1 MSIRKG
7 KKRVVVMNVRQNI
20 KQLLYALEKQN
31 KVDVQYSVVYSLKIN
46 GEYERYVSELDV
58 MKRLMQVYKV
68 GC

>member
-1 MSIRKG
+1 
-7 KKRVVVMNVRQNI
+7 MNVRQNI
-20 KQLLYALEKQN
+20 KQLLHAIENQN
-31 KVDVQYSVVYSLKIN
+31 KVDVQYNVVYSLKID